1 MSRKKLHKKGFDEMK
16 IFRKGFAVAMA
27 MIITCSAF
35 TVMPLTTSAMAVNET
50 SVSASSTKSGKCGK
64 DVKWS
69 YNNKVLTVYGKGK
82 MTTEIPESVTNYAEE
97 IIVKDGVTD
106 IGKLET
112 GERLKKVT
120 LGKGITVIPGGL
132 FAGCVKLKTVKLS
145 NNLRTIE
152 NDAFRWCESLT
163 TITIPEKVRKILANP
178 FMECSKLTKIN
189 VNKNNKTYI
198 SIDGILFTKSKKTL
212 AIYPLGKK
220 NSAYSVPKTVYK
232 IAENAFSESS
242 SIKTIKMTNS
252 VKRIEDN
259 AFAHCY
265 RLKNVTLSQ
274 RLTYIGEQVF
284 NDTEFNDT
292 DSNWKNGY
300 LYCGNA
306 LISVKQNLKQVTVK
320 KGTRILGTRA
330 IDLCE
335 NLKKVTLPEGLLYI
349 NDYALHDDTKLST
362 LTIPKSVKEIGKDAI
377 GVYSDIDWDGNCI
390 TSKVNPFKV
399 KVYKNSVG
407 HKYAKK
413 NNLNYQVIK

>member
-16 IFRKGFAVAMA
+16 IFRKGFALVMA
-27 MIITCSAF
+27 MLIVSSVF

-242 SIKTIKMTNS
+242 SIRTIKMTNS

-413 NNLNYQVIK
+413 CKLNYQVIK

>member
-1 MSRKKLHKKGFDEMK
+1 MKLFKKGF
-16 IFRKGFAVAMA
+16 ALVMA
-27 MIITCSAF
+27 LVITCSVF
-35 TVMPLTTSAMAVNET
+35 TVMPLTTSAATNNNV

-64 DVKWS
+64 DVKWT
-69 YNNKVLTVYGKGK
+69 YKNKVLTVYGKGK
-82 MTTEIPESVTNYAEE
+82 MTKEIPESVTNYAEE
-97 IIVKDGVTD
+97 IIVRDGVTD
-106 IGKLET
+106 IGWLET
-112 GERLKKVT
+112 SERLKKAT
-120 LGKGITVIPGGL
+120 LGKGITVIPSSI

-152 NDAFRWCESLT
+152 NDAFNGCKSLT
-163 TITIPEKVRKILANP
+163 SITIPEKVRKIQGNP
-178 FMECSKLTKIN
+178 FIECSKLTKIN
-189 VNKNNKTYI
+189 VNKNNKTYT
-198 SIDGILFTKSKKTL
+198 SIGGILFTKSKKTL
-212 AIYPLGKK
+212 AVYPYGKK

-232 IAENAFSESS
+232 IAEDAFSESS
-242 SIKTIKMTNS
+242 FIRTIKMTNS

-284 NDTEFNDT
+284 SDTKFNDTE
-292 DSNWKNGY
+292 SNWKNGY

-320 KGTRILGTRA
+320 KGTRILGTGA

-377 GVYSDIDWDGNCI
+377 GFYSDIDWDGNCI

>member
-1 MSRKKLHKKGFDEMK
+1 MK
-16 IFRKGFAVAMA
+16 IFRKGFALVMA
-27 MIITCSAF
+27 LVITCSVF
-35 TVMPLTTSAMAVNET
+35 TVMPLTTNAATNNQT
-50 SVSASSTKSGKCGK
+50 SVSATSVKSGKCGK
-64 DVKWS
+64 DVKWT
-69 YNNKVLTVYGKGK
+69 YKNKVLTVYGKGK
-82 MTTEIPESVTNYAEE
+82 MTKEIPESVTNYAEE
-97 IIVKDGVTD
+97 IIVRDGVTD
-106 IGKLET
+106 IGWLET
-112 GERLKKVT
+112 GERLKKAT
-120 LGKGITVIPGGL
+120 LGKGITVIPSSI

-152 NDAFRWCESLT
+152 NDAFNGCKSLT
-163 TITIPEKVRKILANP
+163 SITIPEKVRKIQGNP
-178 FMECSKLTKIN
+178 FIECSKLTKIN
-189 VNKNNKTYI
+189 VNKNNKTYT
-198 SIDGILFTKSKKTL
+198 SIGGILFTKSKKTL
-212 AIYPLGKK
+212 AVYPYGKK

-232 IAENAFSESS
+232 IAEDAFSESS
-242 SIKTIKMTNS
+242 FIRTIKMTNS

-292 DSNWKNGY
+292 DSKWKNGY

-320 KGTRILGTRA
+320 KGTRILGTGA

-335 NLKKVTLPEGLLYI
+335 NLRKVTLPEGLLYI

-377 GVYSDIDWDGNCI
+377 GFYSDIDWDGNCI

>member
-1 MSRKKLHKKGFDEMK
+1 MIQKKLHKKGFDEMK
-16 IFRKGFAVAMA
+16 IFRKGFALVMA
-27 MIITCSAF
+27 MLIVSSVF

-69 YNNKVLTVYGKGK
+69 YNNKVLNVYGKGK

-413 NNLNYQVIK
+413 CKLNYQVIK

>member
-1 MSRKKLHKKGFDEMK
+1 MIQKKLHKKGFDEMK

-132 FAGCVKLKTVKLS
+132 FSGCVKLKTVKLS

-152 NDAFRWCESLT
+152 DNAFEHCKSLT

-212 AIYPLGKK
+212 VIYPLGKK

-413 NNLNYQVIK
+413 CKLNYQVIK

>member
-1 MSRKKLHKKGFDEMK
+1 MK

-112 GERLKKVT
+112 GEHLKKVT

-242 SIKTIKMTNS
+242 SIRTIKMTNS

-259 AFAHCY
+259 AFAHCC

-413 NNLNYQVIK
+413 NNLQYKIIK

>member
-1 MSRKKLHKKGFDEMK
+1 MIQKKLHKKGFDEMK

-69 YNNKVLTVYGKGK
+69 YNNKVLTVYGKGE

-242 SIKTIKMTNS
+242 SIRTIKMTNS

-259 AFAHCY
+259 AFTHCY

-413 NNLNYQVIK
+413 CKLNYQVIK

>member
-1 MSRKKLHKKGFDEMK
+1 MIQKKLHKKGFDEMK

-252 VKRIEDN
+252 VKKIEDN

>member
-1 MSRKKLHKKGFDEMK
+1 MIQKKLHKKGFDEMK
-16 IFRKGFAVAMA
+16 IFRKGFALVMA
-27 MIITCSAF
+27 MLIVSSVF
-35 TVMPLTTSAMAVNET
+35 TVMPLTTSAATNNNV
-50 SVSASSTKSGKCGK
+50 SVSSSSTKSGKCGK

-82 MTTEIPESVTNYAEE
+82 MTREIPESVTNYAEE

-106 IGKLET
+106 IGWLET

-232 IAENAFSESS
+232 IAENAFSKSS

>member
-16 IFRKGFAVAMA
+16 IFRKGFALVMA
-27 MIITCSAF
+27 MLIVSCVF

-163 TITIPEKVRKILANP
+163 TITIPEKVRKILTNP

-413 NNLNYQVIK
+413 CKLNYQVIK

>member
-1 MSRKKLHKKGFDEMK
+1 MIQKKLHKKGFDEMK

-82 MTTEIPESVTNYAEE
+82 MTTEIPESVTNNAEE

-242 SIKTIKMTNS
+242 SIRTIKMTNS

-362 LTIPKSVKEIGKDAI
+362 LTIPKSVKKIGKDAI

-413 NNLNYQVIK
+413 CKLNYQVIK

>member
-1 MSRKKLHKKGFDEMK
+1 MIQKKLHKKGFDEMK

-50 SVSASSTKSGKCGK
+50 SVSASFTKSGKCGK

-242 SIKTIKMTNS
+242 SIRTIKMTNS

-413 NNLNYQVIK
+413 CKLNYQVIK

>member
-1 MSRKKLHKKGFDEMK
+1 MIQKKLHKKGFDKMK

-413 NNLNYQVIK
+413 CKLNYQVIK

>member
-1 MSRKKLHKKGFDEMK
+1 MKLFKKGF
-16 IFRKGFAVAMA
+16 ALVMA
-27 MIITCSAF
+27 LVITCSVF
-35 TVMPLTTSAMAVNET
+35 TVMPLTTSAATNNQT
-50 SVSASSTKSGKCGK
+50 SVSATSVKSGKCGK
-64 DVKWS
+64 NVKWT
-69 YNNKVLTVYGKGK
+69 YKNKVLTIYGKGK
-82 MTTEIPESVTNYAEE
+82 MTKEIPESVTNYAEE
-97 IIVKDGVTD
+97 IIVRDGVTD
-106 IGKLET
+106 IGWLET
-112 GERLKKVT
+112 SEQLKKAT
-120 LGKGITVIPGGL
+120 LGKGITVIPSSL
-132 FAGCVKLKTVKLS
+132 FADCIKLKTVKLS

-152 NDAFRWCESLT
+152 NDAFSGCESLT
-163 TITIPEKVRKILANP
+163 SITIPEKVRKIQGNP
-178 FMECSKLTKIN
+178 FIECSKLTKIN
-189 VNKNNKTYI
+189 VNKNNKTYT
-198 SIDGILFTKSKKTL
+198 SIGGILFTKSKKTL
-212 AIYPLGKK
+212 AVYPYGKK

-232 IAENAFSESS
+232 IAEDAFSESS
-242 SIKTIKMTNS
+242 FIKTIKMTNS

-284 NDTEFNDT
+284 SDTKFNDTE
-292 DSNWKNGY
+292 SNWKNGY

-306 LISVKQNLKQVTVK
+306 LISVKQNLKKVTVK
-320 KGTRILGTRA
+320 KGTRILGTGA

-349 NDYALHDDTKLST
+349 NDYALHDDSKLST

-377 GVYSDIDWDGNCI
+377 GFYSDIDWDGNCI
-390 TSKVNPFKV
+390 TSMVNPFKV

>member
-1 MSRKKLHKKGFDEMK
+1 MK

-242 SIKTIKMTNS
+242 SIRTIKMTNS

>member
-1 MSRKKLHKKGFDEMK
+1 MKLFKKGF
-16 IFRKGFAVAMA
+16 ALVMA
-27 MIITCSAF
+27 LVITCSVF
-35 TVMPLTTSAMAVNET
+35 TVMPLTTSAATNNNI

-64 DVKWS
+64 DVKWT
-69 YNNKVLTVYGKGK
+69 YKNKVLTVYGKGK
-82 MTTEIPESVTNYAEE
+82 MTKEIPESVTNYAEE
-97 IIVKDGVTD
+97 IIVRDGVTD
-106 IGKLET
+106 IGWLET
-112 GERLKKVT
+112 SERLKKAT
-120 LGKGITVIPGGL
+120 LGKGITVIPSSI

-152 NDAFRWCESLT
+152 NDAFSGCKSLT
-163 TITIPEKVRKILANP
+163 SITIPEKVRKIQGNP
-178 FMECSKLTKIN
+178 FIECSKLTKIN
-189 VNKNNKTYI
+189 VNKNNKTYT
-198 SIDGILFTKSKKTL
+198 SIGGILFTKSKKTL
-212 AIYPLGKK
+212 AVYPYGKK

-232 IAENAFSESS
+232 IAEDAFSESS
-242 SIKTIKMTNS
+242 FIRTIKMTNS

-284 NDTEFNDT
+284 NHTEFNDT
-292 DSNWKNGY
+292 DSKWKNGY

-320 KGTRILGTRA
+320 KGTRILGTGA

-377 GVYSDIDWDGNCI
+377 GFYSDIDWDGNCI
-390 TSKVNPFKV
+390 TSMVNPFKV

>member
-1 MSRKKLHKKGFDEMK
+1 MIQKKLHKKGFDEMK
-16 IFRKGFAVAMA
+16 IFRKGFALVMA
-27 MIITCSAF
+27 MLIVSSVF

-69 YNNKVLTVYGKGK
+69 YNNKVLTVYGKGE
-82 MTTEIPESVTNYAEE
+82 MTREIPESVTNNAEE

-242 SIKTIKMTNS
+242 SIRTIKMTNS

-413 NNLNYQVIK
+413 CKLNYQVIK

>member
-1 MSRKKLHKKGFDEMK
+1 MIQKKLHKKGFDEMK

-189 VNKNNKTYI
+189 VNKNNKTYT

-212 AIYPLGKK
+212 VIYPSGKK

-413 NNLNYQVIK
+413 CKLNYQVIK

>member
-1 MSRKKLHKKGFDEMK
+1 MIQKKLHKKGFDEMK
-16 IFRKGFAVAMA
+16 IFRKGFALVMA
-27 MIITCSAF
+27 MLIVSSVF

-320 KGTRILGTRA
+320 KGTRILSTRA

-413 NNLNYQVIK
+413 CKLNYQVIK

>member
-1 MSRKKLHKKGFDEMK
+1 MKKLNKA
-16 IFRKGFAVAMA
+16 IAIALSAV
-27 MIITCSAF
+27 
-35 TVMPLTTSAMAVNET
+35 TVF
-50 SVSASSTKSGKCGK
+50 SASSVVPITANAKVTNVVSSSATSTRNGKCGK

-163 TITIPEKVRKILANP
+163 TITIPEKVRKILTNP

-189 VNKNNKTYI
+189 VNKNNKTYT

-390 TSKVNPFKV
+390 TSKVNPFEV

-413 NNLNYQVIK
+413 NNLQYTIIK

>member
-1 MSRKKLHKKGFDEMK
+1 MIQKKLHKKGFDEMK

>member
-1 MSRKKLHKKGFDEMK
+1 MKLFKKGF
-16 IFRKGFAVAMA
+16 ALVMA
-27 MIITCSAF
+27 LVITCSVF
-35 TVMPLTTSAMAVNET
+35 TVMPLTTSAATNNNV

-64 DVKWS
+64 DVKWT
-69 YNNKVLTVYGKGK
+69 YKNKVLTVYGKGK
-82 MTTEIPESVTNYAEE
+82 MTKEIPESVTNYAEE
-97 IIVKDGVTD
+97 IIVRDGVTD
-106 IGKLET
+106 IGWLET
-112 GERLKKVT
+112 SERLKKAT
-120 LGKGITVIPGGL
+120 LGKGITVIPSSI

-152 NDAFRWCESLT
+152 NDAFNGCKSLT
-163 TITIPEKVRKILANP
+163 SITIPEKVRKIQGNP
-178 FMECSKLTKIN
+178 FIECSKLTKIN
-189 VNKNNKTYI
+189 VNKNNKTYT
-198 SIDGILFTKSKKTL
+198 SIGGILFTKSKKTL
-212 AIYPLGKK
+212 AVYPYGKK

-232 IAENAFSESS
+232 IAEDAFSESS
-242 SIKTIKMTNS
+242 FIRTIKMTNS

-292 DSNWKNGY
+292 DSKWKNGY

-320 KGTRILGTRA
+320 KGTRILGTGA

-335 NLKKVTLPEGLLYI
+335 NLRKVTLPEGLLYI

-377 GVYSDIDWDGNCI
+377 GFYSDIDWDGNCI
-390 TSKVNPFKV
+390 TPMVNPFKV

>member
-1 MSRKKLHKKGFDEMK
+1 MKLFKKGF
-16 IFRKGFAVAMA
+16 ALVMA
-27 MIITCSAF
+27 MLIVSSAF
-35 TVMPLTTSAMAVNET
+35 TVMPLTTSAATNNNV

-64 DVKWS
+64 NVKWT
-69 YNNKVLTVYGKGK
+69 YKNKVLTVYGKGK
-82 MTTEIPESVTNYAEE
+82 MTKEIPESVTNYAEE
-97 IIVKDGVTD
+97 IIVRDGVTD
-106 IGKLET
+106 IGWLET

-120 LGKGITVIPGGL
+120 LGKGITVIPSSI
-132 FAGCVKLKTVKLS
+132 FAGCVKLTTVKLS
-145 NNLRTIE
+145 NNIRTIE
-152 NDAFRWCESLT
+152 NDAFNGCKSLT
-163 TITIPEKVRKILANP
+163 SITIPEKVRKIQGNP
-178 FMECSKLTKIN
+178 FIECSKLTKIN
-189 VNKNNKTYI
+189 VNKNNKTYT
-198 SIDGILFTKSKKTL
+198 SIGGILFTKSKKTL
-212 AIYPLGKK
+212 AVYPYGKK

-232 IAENAFSESS
+232 IAEDAFSESS
-242 SIKTIKMTNS
+242 FIRTIKMTNS

-292 DSNWKNGY
+292 DSKWKNGY

-320 KGTRILGTRA
+320 KGTRILGTGA

-377 GVYSDIDWDGNCI
+377 GFYSDIDWDGNCI
-390 TSKVNPFKV
+390 TSMVNPFKV

>member
-1 MSRKKLHKKGFDEMK
+1 MIQKKLHKKGFDEMK

-69 YNNKVLTVYGKGK
+69 YNNKVLNVYGKGK

-198 SIDGILFTKSKKTL
+198 SIDGILFTRSKKTL

-413 NNLNYQVIK
+413 CKLNYQVIK

>member
-1 MSRKKLHKKGFDEMK
+1 MKLFKKGF
-16 IFRKGFAVAMA
+16 ALVMA
-27 MIITCSAF
+27 LVITCSVF
-35 TVMPLTTSAMAVNET
+35 TVMPLTTSAATNNNV

-64 DVKWS
+64 DVKWT
-69 YNNKVLTVYGKGK
+69 YKNKVLTVYGKGK
-82 MTTEIPESVTNYAEE
+82 MTKEIPESVTNYAEE
-97 IIVKDGVTD
+97 IIVRDGVTD
-106 IGKLET
+106 IGWLET
-112 GERLKKVT
+112 SERLKKAT
-120 LGKGITVIPGGL
+120 LGKGITVIPSSI

-152 NDAFRWCESLT
+152 NDAFSGCESLT
-163 TITIPEKVRKILANP
+163 SITIPEKVRKIQGNP
-178 FMECSKLTKIN
+178 FIECSKLTKIN
-189 VNKNNKTYI
+189 VNKNNKTYT
-198 SIDGILFTKSKKTL
+198 SIGGILFTKSKKTL
-212 AIYPLGKK
+212 AVYPYGKK

-232 IAENAFSESS
+232 IAEDAFSESS
-242 SIKTIKMTNS
+242 FIRTIKMTNS

-292 DSNWKNGY
+292 DSKWKNGY

-335 NLKKVTLPEGLLYI
+335 NLRKVTLPEGLLYI

-377 GVYSDIDWDGNCI
+377 GVYSDIDWYGNCI
-390 TSKVNPFKV
+390 TSMVNPFKA

>member
-1 MSRKKLHKKGFDEMK
+1 MK

-27 MIITCSAF
+27 LIITCSAF
-35 TVMPLTTSAMAVNET
+35 TVMPLTTNAATNNQT
-50 SVSASSTKSGKCGK
+50 SVSATSVKSGKCGK
-64 DVKWS
+64 NVKWT
-69 YNNKVLTVYGKGK
+69 YKNKVLTVYGKGK
-82 MTTEIPESVTNYAEE
+82 MTKEIPESVTNYAEE
-97 IIVKDGVTD
+97 IIVRDGVTD
-106 IGKLET
+106 IGWLET
-112 GERLKKVT
+112 SERLKKAT
-120 LGKGITVIPGGL
+120 LGKGITVIPSSI

-145 NNLRTIE
+145 NNIRTIE
-152 NDAFRWCESLT
+152 NDAFNGCKSLT
-163 TITIPEKVRKILANP
+163 SITIPEKVRKIQGNP
-178 FMECSKLTKIN
+178 FIECSKLTKIN
-189 VNKNNKTYI
+189 VNKNNKTYT
-198 SIDGILFTKSKKTL
+198 SIGGILFTKSKKTL
-212 AIYPLGKK
+212 AVYPYGKK

-242 SIKTIKMTNS
+242 FIKTIKMTNS

-292 DSNWKNGY
+292 DSKWKNGY

-335 NLKKVTLPEGLLYI
+335 NLRKVTLPEGLLYI

-377 GVYSDIDWDGNCI
+377 GVYSDIDWYGNCI
-390 TSKVNPFKV
+390 TSMVNPFKV

>member
-1 MSRKKLHKKGFDEMK
+1 MIQKKLHKKGFDEMK
-16 IFRKGFAVAMA
+16 IFRKGFALVMA
-27 MIITCSAF
+27 MLIVSSVF
-35 TVMPLTTSAMAVNET
+35 TVMPLTTSAATNNNV

-69 YNNKVLTVYGKGK
+69 YNNKVLTVYGKGE
-82 MTTEIPESVTNYAEE
+82 MTREIPESVTNYAEE

-106 IGKLET
+106 IGWLET

-132 FAGCVKLKTVKLS
+132 FSGCVKLKTVKLS

-152 NDAFRWCESLT
+152 DNAFEHCKSLT

-178 FMECSKLTKIN
+178 FIRCSKLTKIN

-212 AIYPLGKK
+212 VIYPLGKK

-242 SIKTIKMTNS
+242 SIRTIKMTNS

-399 KVYKNSVG
+399 MVYKNSVG

-413 NNLNYQVIK
+413 CKLNYQVIK

>member
-1 MSRKKLHKKGFDEMK
+1 MIQKKLHKKGFDEMK
-16 IFRKGFAVAMA
+16 IFRKGFALVMA
-27 MIITCSAF
+27 MLIVSSVF

-163 TITIPEKVRKILANP
+163 TITIPEKVRKILTNP

-413 NNLNYQVIK
+413 CKLNYQVIK

>member
-1 MSRKKLHKKGFDEMK
+1 M
-16 IFRKGFAVAMA
+16 
-27 MIITCSAF
+27 
-35 TVMPLTTSAMAVNET
+35 
-50 SVSASSTKSGKCGK
+50 
-64 DVKWS
+64 
-69 YNNKVLTVYGKGK
+69 
-82 MTTEIPESVTNYAEE
+82 
-97 IIVKDGVTD
+97 
-106 IGKLET
+106 
-112 GERLKKVT
+112 
-120 LGKGITVIPGGL
+120 
-132 FAGCVKLKTVKLS
+132 
-145 NNLRTIE
+145 
-152 NDAFRWCESLT
+152 
-163 TITIPEKVRKILANP
+163 
-178 FMECSKLTKIN
+178 
-189 VNKNNKTYI
+189 
-198 SIDGILFTKSKKTL
+198 FTKSKKTL
-212 AIYPLGKK
+212 AVYPYGKK

-232 IAENAFSESS
+232 IAEDAFSESS
-242 SIKTIKMTNS
+242 FIRTIKMTNS

-292 DSNWKNGY
+292 NSKWKNGY

-306 LISVKQNLKQVTVK
+306 LISVKQNLKKVTVK
-320 KGTRILGTRA
+320 KGTRILGTGA

-377 GVYSDIDWDGNCI
+377 GFYSDIDWDGNCI
-390 TSKVNPFKV
+390 TSMVNPFKV

>member
-1 MSRKKLHKKGFDEMK
+1 MIQKKLHKKGFDEMK
-16 IFRKGFAVAMA
+16 IFRKGFALVMA
-27 MIITCSAF
+27 MLIVSSVF

-82 MTTEIPESVTNYAEE
+82 MTTEIPESVTNNAEE

-189 VNKNNKTYI
+189 VNKNNKTYT

-413 NNLNYQVIK
+413 CKLNYQVIK

>member
-1 MSRKKLHKKGFDEMK
+1 MIQKKLHKKGFDEMK

-106 IGKLET
+106 IGWLET

-413 NNLNYQVIK
+413 CKLNYQVIK

>member
-1 MSRKKLHKKGFDEMK
+1 MIQKKLHKKGFDEMK
-16 IFRKGFAVAMA
+16 IFRKGFALVMA
-27 MIITCSAF
+27 MLIVSSVF
-35 TVMPLTTSAMAVNET
+35 TVMPLTTSAATNNNV

-69 YNNKVLTVYGKGK
+69 YNNKVLTVYGKGE
-82 MTTEIPESVTNYAEE
+82 MTREIPESVTNYAEE

-106 IGKLET
+106 IGWLET

-132 FAGCVKLKTVKLS
+132 FSGCVKLKTVKLS

-152 NDAFRWCESLT
+152 DNAFEHCKSLT

-178 FMECSKLTKIN
+178 FIRCSKLTKIN

-212 AIYPLGKK
+212 VIYPLGKK

-242 SIKTIKMTNS
+242 SIRTIKMTNS

-413 NNLNYQVIK
+413 CKLNYQVIK

>member
-1 MSRKKLHKKGFDEMK
+1 MKLFKKGF
-16 IFRKGFAVAMA
+16 ALVMA
-27 MIITCSAF
+27 MLIVSSAF
-35 TVMPLTTSAMAVNET
+35 TVMPLTTSAATNNNV

-64 DVKWS
+64 NVKWT
-69 YNNKVLTVYGKGK
+69 YKNKVLTVYGKGK
-82 MTTEIPESVTNYAEE
+82 MTKEIPESVTNYAEE
-97 IIVKDGVTD
+97 IIVRDGVTD
-106 IGKLET
+106 IGWLET
-112 GERLKKVT
+112 GERLNKVT
-120 LGKGITVIPGGL
+120 LGKGITVIPSSI

-152 NDAFRWCESLT
+152 NDAFNGCKSLT
-163 TITIPEKVRKILANP
+163 SITIPEKVRKIQGNP
-178 FMECSKLTKIN
+178 FIECSKLTKIN
-189 VNKNNKTYI
+189 VNKNNKTYT

-212 AIYPLGKK
+212 AVYPYGKK

-232 IAENAFSESS
+232 IAEDAFSESS
-242 SIKTIKMTNS
+242 FIKTIKMTNS

-292 DSNWKNGY
+292 DSKWKNGY

-320 KGTRILGTRA
+320 KGTRILGTGA

-335 NLKKVTLPEGLLYI
+335 NLRKVTLPEGLLYI

-377 GVYSDIDWDGNCI
+377 GFYSDIDWDGNCI
-390 TSKVNPFKV
+390 TSMVNPFKV

-413 NNLNYQVIK
+413 NNLNYQLIK

>member
-1 MSRKKLHKKGFDEMK
+1 MIQKKLHKKGFDEMK
-16 IFRKGFAVAMA
+16 IFRKGFALVMA
-27 MIITCSAF
+27 MLIVSSVF

-69 YNNKVLTVYGKGK
+69 YNNKVLTVYGKGE
-82 MTTEIPESVTNYAEE
+82 MTTEIPESVTNNAEE

-413 NNLNYQVIK
+413 CKLNYQVIK

>member
-1 MSRKKLHKKGFDEMK
+1 MIQKKLHKKGFDEMK

-413 NNLNYQVIK
+413 CKLNYQVIK

>member
-1 MSRKKLHKKGFDEMK
+1 MKLFKKGF
-16 IFRKGFAVAMA
+16 ALVMA
-27 MIITCSAF
+27 LVITCSVF
-35 TVMPLTTSAMAVNET
+35 TVMPLTTNAATNNNV

-64 DVKWS
+64 DVKWT
-69 YNNKVLTVYGKGK
+69 YKNKVLTVYGKGK
-82 MTTEIPESVTNYAEE
+82 MTKEIPESVTNYAEE
-97 IIVKDGVTD
+97 IIVRDGVTD
-106 IGKLET
+106 IGWLET
-112 GERLKKVT
+112 SERLKKAT
-120 LGKGITVIPGGL
+120 LGKGITVIPSSI

-152 NDAFRWCESLT
+152 NDAFNGCKSLT
-163 TITIPEKVRKILANP
+163 SITIPEKVRKIQGNP
-178 FMECSKLTKIN
+178 FIECSKLTKIN
-189 VNKNNKTYI
+189 VNKNNKTYT
-198 SIDGILFTKSKKTL
+198 SIGGILFTKSKKTL
-212 AIYPLGKK
+212 AVYPYGKK

-232 IAENAFSESS
+232 IAEDAFSESS
-242 SIKTIKMTNS
+242 FIRTIKMTNS

-292 DSNWKNGY
+292 DSKWKNGY

-320 KGTRILGTRA
+320 KGTRILGTGA

-335 NLKKVTLPEGLLYI
+335 NLRKVTLPEGLLYI

-377 GVYSDIDWDGNCI
+377 GFYSDIDWDGNCI
-390 TSKVNPFKV
+390 TSMVNPFKV

>member
-1 MSRKKLHKKGFDEMK
+1 MKKLNKA
-16 IFRKGFAVAMA
+16 IAIALSVA
-27 MIITCSAF
+27 
-35 TVMPLTTSAMAVNET
+35 TVF
-50 SVSASSTKSGKCGK
+50 SASSVVPITANAKVTNVVSSSATSTRSGKCGK

-112 GERLKKVT
+112 GEHLKKVT
-120 LGKGITVIPGGL
+120 LGKGITVIPSSL
-132 FAGCVKLKTVKLS
+132 FADCIKLKTVKLS

-152 NDAFRWCESLT
+152 NDAFSGCESLT
-163 TITIPEKVRKILANP
+163 SITIPEKVRKIQGNP
-178 FMECSKLTKIN
+178 FIECSKLTKIN
-189 VNKNNKTYI
+189 VNKNNKTYT

-413 NNLNYQVIK
+413 CKLNYQVIK